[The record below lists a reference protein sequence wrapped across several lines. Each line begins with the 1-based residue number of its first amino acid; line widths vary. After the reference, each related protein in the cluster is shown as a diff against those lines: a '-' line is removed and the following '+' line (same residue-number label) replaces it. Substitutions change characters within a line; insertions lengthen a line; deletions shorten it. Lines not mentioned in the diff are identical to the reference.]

1 MTEYQRITLKESGE
15 EVLVDQEEYLY
26 AQAGIPY
33 IKFIVYQE
41 IFAPDGTVFPPDGRT
56 SKIEPVEFLTLQPQ
70 DILKR
75 EHEWTEAA
83 EYKLITEAEEAEKR
97 DIAAR
102 AEYQRLAEEE
112 MARRAALLKLPDQ
125 NGDCET
131 LFG

>member
-15 EVLVDQEEYLY
+15 EMLVDQEEYLY
-26 AQAGIPY
+26 SQAGIPY
-33 IKFIVYQE
+33 IKFIRYNDITLDRQMFV
-41 IFAPDGTVFPPDGRT
+41 
-56 SKIEPVEFLTLQPQ
+56 TLQPQ

-112 MARRAALLKLPDQ
+112 MARRAALLTPKDEA
-125 NGDCET
+125 GVSEG